1 MVRCG
6 NLLSQILGL
15 VPRVEFAQ
23 IVQRRGAERACKGFS
38 SWDQFVAMLFCQLG
52 QAHSLREI
60 VGGLGSTLGK
70 KVHMGLKDTPKRS
83 TLSYANAHRPWQV
96 YQDVFYALLDR
107 GAGMVRDKLKHP
119 LRFKNP
125 LFSMDA
131 SVIDLCLSIFPWA
144 EFRQT
149 KGAVKLHMVI
159 NHEGYLPVFADLTN
173 GKAHEIKVARTLL
186 FPKGSVVVFDRGY
199 NDYAYFAALCADGV
213 FFVTRAKEGTVYEVV
228 EERPVPQR
236 GNILSDKIIRLASPR
251 GRAQCPRDLRLVEV
265 WVPEKNTTMVF
276 VTNHLAFGPTTI
288 AAIYKERWQIE
299 LFFKA
304 IKQNLRIKTF
314 VGTSKNA
321 LLTQIWTALIAIL
334 MLKIMALRSKLG
346 WSLSTLVALLRWNL
360 FAYRDL
366 WAWVDNPYGPPP
378 YEDLFEQPSL
388 FDNALGQHLTRPQRG
403 TSS

>member
-15 VPRVEFAQ
+15 VPRVEFAE
-23 IVQRRGAERACKGFS
+23 IVRRRGAERACKGFS

-70 KVHMGLKDTPKRS
+70 KVHMGLRGTPKRS

-107 GAGMVRDKLKHP
+107 GAGMVRDKLKRP

-159 NHEGYLPVFADLTN
+159 AHEGYLPVFADLTN
-173 GKAHEIKVARTLL
+173 GKTHEIKVARTLL

-199 NDYAYFAALCADGV
+199 NDYAYFGSLCADGV
-213 FFVTRAKEGTVYEVV
+213 FFVTRAKEGTIYEVV
-228 EERPVPQR
+228 EERPVPGR

-251 GRAQCPRDLRLVEV
+251 GRAQCPCDLRLVEV
-265 WVPEKNTTMVF
+265 WIPEKNTAMVF

-366 WAWVDNPYGPPP
+366 WEWVDNPYGPPP
-378 YEDLFEQPSL
+378 LEELFEQPSL
-388 FDNALGQHLTRPQRG
+388 FDNAFGQHLTQPQRG